1 MDTVISFFALRPVFT
16 FWGIR
21 FVWYIYLAHTILQ
34 LYVSLA
40 EVSNLLAQRNISWVT
55 WLPNS
60 LPLILGIIWQVGLV
74 RLILEV
80 AATILLTPKQ
90 SAD

>member
-1 MDTVISFFALRPVFT
+1 
-16 FWGIR
+16 
-21 FVWYIYLAHTILQ
+21 LAHTILQ
-34 LYVSLA
+34 LYVSLT
-40 EVSNLLAQRNISWVT
+40 EISNLLAQRNISWVT

-80 AATILLTPKQ
+80 AATVLLTPRRNE
-90 SAD
+90 A